1 MNFTWIPFYMEFADK
16 LLRFRNDR
24 TSLIN
29 WIYDNLEGHIN
40 HFKDDNNGT
49 RVADVDPFTVFAIIN
64 RGITFSKKQEI
75 CTKFKNFLKIT
86 APVPQDFNGVPEMNN
101 QRTNFMAFA
110 QNRKNGDIE
119 RLWAVFEDA
128 VKDRGINASYSAL
141 SNQFLINRNLTFGL
155 FWIRPDKYLALDGN
169 NVEALKSM
177 LNIRVKSGFV
187 PYDDYVDI
195 MKQLDAKMQSGE
207 IKCSSYAEFSV
218 LSYKQNGSASSRDT
232 ADGSAKAQKTVAY
245 WTYSPGEQA
254 SKWNDCTKEG
264 IMCIGWDPLGDLT
277 QYDTRDEMQREI
289 KRHYPTDGSAKNDS
303 LAVWQFTHDM
313 KPGDIVYA
321 KKGRS
326 TIIGRGVVES
336 DYYFDEDREE
346 FKNVRRVKWTNVG
359 VWDSEDIHAMKTLTN
374 VTKYKDYVEKLESLF
389 DTKGDVEYWWL
400 NANPNQWEVDSFEVG
415 DVQDYTAYN
424 DKGNKRQVF
433 RYFKKVKP
441 CDKLICY
448 ETHPTKKVKAL
459 CEITEGLHEEDG
471 EEFFTFVI
479 TEKFA
484 NQVSRDEL
492 VRYDTFKKSE
502 PYKAAT
508 GSLYH
513 LKKEEFDLIMNLVK
527 GEAPKPDVEKKET
540 YNWEKFLDEV
550 YMTRDDYN
558 QLEGLLLRKQNLIL
572 QGAPGVGK
580 TFAAKRL
587 AYAIMGERDDDRVVT
602 VQFHQNYSY
611 EDFVMGYKPNS
622 EGGFDMCEGIF
633 YNFCRKAAAD
643 KDRKY
648 FFIIDEIN
656 RGNLSK
662 IFGELLMLIEKDYR
676 DTPLQMS
683 QLGEFTV
690 PSNVY
695 IIGMMNTADRSL
707 AMIDYALRRRF
718 SFYEMKPAFDS
729 PGFKDYA
736 HKLHDPQLNNL
747 VSAIVALNDVIAKDD
762 SLGTGFCIGHSYLC
776 GLDGNYDLKSI
787 VEHDIIPMLREYWF
801 DNDERFNAEAQ
812 KLRAAVR

>member
-1 MNFTWIPFYMEFADK
+1 MVSEERRHLYEQFLEAFPFDSLKEMPLEKYTNTNRTDSFCYWLEFKTRKVASIKGGSSYKFGIYAYHAQPKESNTLVQADGK
-16 LLRFRNDR
+16 YAWYRKYGKQTAAEAYKVVRDA
-24 TSLIN
+24 IVA
-29 WIYDNLEGHIN
+29 IAEHAQKGELEAID
-40 HFKDDNNGT
+40 KI
-49 RVADVDPFTVFAIIN
+49 DVL
-64 RGITFSKKQEI
+64 G
-75 CTKFKNFLKIT
+75 
-86 APVPQDFNGVPEMNN
+86 
-101 QRTNFMAFA
+101 
-110 QNRKNGDIE
+110 
-119 RLWAVFEDA
+119 DA
-128 VKDRGINASYSAL
+128 VKWKIAFMYSGASIIPIFS
-141 SNQFLINRNLTFGL
+141 RN
-155 FWIRPDKYLALDGN
+155 
-169 NVEALKSM
+169 M
-177 LNIRVKSGFV
+177 LNAICAELGMNDPEKRHIPYIQRFLLLKKGDVDTFV
-187 PYDDYVDI
+187 FYQGLLDILKAKNVDTEEDDD
-195 MKQLDAKMQSGE
+195 DNDE
-207 IKCSSYAEFSV
+207 
-218 LSYKQNGSASSRDT
+218 
-232 ADGSAKAQKTVAY
+232 VAY

-254 SKWNDCTKEG
+254 SKWDDCTKEG

-289 KRHYPTDGSAKNDS
+289 KRHYPTNGSAKNDS

-336 DYYFDEDREE
+336 EYYFDEDREE

-441 CDKLICY
+441 GDKLICY

-513 LKKEEFDLIMNLVK
+513 LKKEEFDLIVNLVK
-527 GEAPKPDVEKKET
+527 GNAPKPDVEKKET
-540 YNWEKFLDEV
+540 YNWEKFIDEV
-550 YMTRDDYN
+550 YMTRNDYN
-558 QLEGLLLRKQNLIL
+558 QLESLMLRKKNLIL

-718 SFYEMKPAFDS
+718 SFYEMKPAFES

-776 GLDGNYDLKSI
+776 GLNGNYDLKSI
-787 VEHDIIPMLREYWF
+787 VGYDIIPMLREYWF

>member
-1 MNFTWIPFYMEFADK
+1 MNFTWIPFFKEFADK
-16 LLRFRNDR
+16 LLLFRNDR
-24 TSLIN
+24 ASLIN

-64 RGITFSKKQEI
+64 RGITFNKKQEI

-110 QNRKNGDIE
+110 HDRKNGDIE

-128 VKDRGINASYSAL
+128 VKDREIKASYNAL

-169 NVEALKSM
+169 NAEALKSM

-187 PYDDYVDI
+187 PYNDYIDI

-218 LSYKQNGSASSRDT
+218 LSYKQNGGASTRDT
-232 ADGSAKAQKTVAY
+232 ADGSAKAQKAVAY

-254 SKWNDCTKEG
+254 SKWDDCTKEG

-336 DYYFDEDREE
+336 DYYYDEDREE

-359 VWDSEDIHAMKTLTN
+359 VWDSDVVLAMKTLTDI
-374 VTKYKDYVEKLESLF
+374 TKYKDDVKKLEGLF
-389 DTKGDVEYWWL
+389 APEEEAEYWWL

-424 DKGNKRQVF
+424 EKGNKRQVF

-441 CDKLICY
+441 GDKLICY

-513 LKKEEFDLIMNLVK
+513 LTKEEFDLIVNLVK
-527 GEAPKPDVEKKET
+527 GNAPKPDVEKKET
-540 YNWEKFLDEV
+540 YNWEKFIDEV
-550 YMTRDDYN
+550 YMTRNDYN
-558 QLEGLLLRKQNLIL
+558 QLESLMLSKKNLIL

-622 EGGFDMCEGIF
+622 EGGFELHEGIF
-633 YNFCRKAAAD
+633 YSFCRKAAAD

-683 QLGEFTV
+683 NLGEFRV

-718 SFYEMKPAFDS
+718 SFYEMKPAFES

-736 HKLHDPQLNNL
+736 HKLHDPQLNNF

-776 GLDGNYDLKSI
+776 GLNGNYDLKSI
-787 VEHDIIPMLREYWF
+787 VEYDIIPMLREYWF
-801 DNDERFNAEAQ
+801 DNDERFNDEAK

>member
-1 MNFTWIPFYMEFADK
+1 MNFTWIPFFKEFADK

-24 TSLIN
+24 ASLIN

-110 QNRKNGDIE
+110 HDRKNGDIE

-128 VKDRGINASYSAL
+128 VKDREIKASYNAL

-169 NVEALKSM
+169 NAEALKSM

-187 PYDDYVDI
+187 PYNDYVDI

-218 LSYKQNGSASSRDT
+218 LSYKQNSGASSRDT

-254 SKWNDCTKEG
+254 SKWDDCTKEG

-336 DYYFDEDREE
+336 DYNFDEDREE

-359 VWDSEDIHAMKTLTN
+359 VWDSDVVLAMKTLTDI
-374 VTKYKDYVEKLESLF
+374 TKYKDDVKKLEGLF
-389 DTKGDVEYWWL
+389 APEEEAEYWWL

-441 CDKLICY
+441 GDKLICY

-540 YNWEKFLDEV
+540 YNWE
-550 YMTRDDYN
+550 
-558 QLEGLLLRKQNLIL
+558 
-572 QGAPGVGK
+572 
-580 TFAAKRL
+580 
-587 AYAIMGERDDDRVVT
+587 
-602 VQFHQNYSY
+602 
-611 EDFVMGYKPNS
+611 
-622 EGGFDMCEGIF
+622 
-633 YNFCRKAAAD
+633 
-643 KDRKY
+643 
-648 FFIIDEIN
+648 
-656 RGNLSK
+656 
-662 IFGELLMLIEKDYR
+662 
-676 DTPLQMS
+676 
-683 QLGEFTV
+683 
-690 PSNVY
+690 
-695 IIGMMNTADRSL
+695 
-707 AMIDYALRRRF
+707 
-718 SFYEMKPAFDS
+718 
-729 PGFKDYA
+729 
-736 HKLHDPQLNNL
+736 
-747 VSAIVALNDVIAKDD
+747 
-762 SLGTGFCIGHSYLC
+762 
-776 GLDGNYDLKSI
+776 
-787 VEHDIIPMLREYWF
+787 
-801 DNDERFNAEAQ
+801 
-812 KLRAAVR
+812 